1 MPVTFLVIAL
11 IVAVIDWIAIARG
24 WRKVEYIAKPGVMVA
39 LLAWMWQIGGFQG
52 RLAWFSAA
60 LLFSMVGDILLML
73 PREKFL
79 TSLVFFFLA
88 HVAYLLGFN
97 TAPPPLTVAGLIL
110 VILVA
115 ITGVQVGRRIVGG
128 LDRLGHHRLKVPV
141 ILYAVVISLMLVSA
155 LVTLTR
161 REWAILPAFLAS
173 GGALLFYLSDIFLAW
188 NRFVDPLPHGRLR
201 VMVSYHLG
209 QALIVLGA
217 AIRFLIPN

>member
-11 IVAVIDWIAIARG
+11 IIAVIDWIAIARG
-24 WRKVEYIAKPGVMVA
+24 WRKVEYFAKPGVMIA

-52 RLAWFSAA
+52 RLAWFSTG
-60 LLFSMVGDILLML
+60 LLLSMVGDILLML
-73 PREKFL
+73 PRERFIPG
-79 TSLVFFFLA
+79 LVFFLLA

-110 VILVA
+110 VILVV
-115 ITGVQVGRRIVGG
+115 ITSGQVGRRILAG
-128 LDRLGHHRLKVPV
+128 LARAGQHKLKIP
-141 ILYAVVISLMLVSA
+141 IIIYAAVISLMLISA

-173 GGALLFYLSDIFLAW
+173 GGALLFYLSDTFLAW
-188 NRFVDPLPHGRLR
+188 NRFVDPLPYGRLR

-217 AIRFLIPN
+217 ALRFLFPI